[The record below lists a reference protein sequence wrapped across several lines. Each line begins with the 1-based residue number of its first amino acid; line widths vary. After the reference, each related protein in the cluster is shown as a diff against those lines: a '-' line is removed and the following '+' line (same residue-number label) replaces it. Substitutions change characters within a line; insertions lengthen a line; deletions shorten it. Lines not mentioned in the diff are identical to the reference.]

1 MFERQI
7 KAGPAWA
14 SIAAFFV
21 ALALLMIFSP
31 MKWTTTEGVPITLQS
46 LLVVLIPAIL
56 GWKWGTAA
64 VLIYLLAG
72 GIGAPV
78 FAYGTSGWDRFTGS
92 TAGFL
97 LAFPLAAMLSG
108 WAMEMRTR
116 SKMIIAVLILFSGQL
131 LILALGLLWQRAIIP
146 IEETV
151 EATLI
156 RLGPGLLIKT
166 ALGSLVLV
174 ILSRVVAALTK
185 VKHSTTPDAD

>member
-1 MFERQI
+1 MFEKQL

-14 SIAAFFV
+14 SIGAFFV
-21 ALALLMIFSP
+21 AIAFMMIFSP
-31 MKWTTTEGVPITLQS
+31 MKWSTTEGVPITLQS

-64 VLIYLLAG
+64 VLVYLVAG
-72 GIGAPV
+72 GLGAPI
-78 FAYGTSGWDRFTGS
+78 FAYGTSGWERFTGS
-92 TAGFL
+92 TGGFL

-108 WAMEMRTR
+108 WAMEMRTQ

-131 LILALGLLWQRAIIP
+131 LILALGLLWQRAIVP

-151 EATLI
+151 YATLL

-166 ALGSLVLV
+166 ALGSLTLV
-174 ILSRVVAALTK
+174 ILARVAAALNK
-185 VKHSTTPDAD
+185 IRSTTHDVA

>member
-1 MFERQI
+1 
-7 KAGPAWA
+7 
-14 SIAAFFV
+14 
-21 ALALLMIFSP
+21 
-31 MKWTTTEGVPITLQS
+31 
-46 LLVVLIPAIL
+46 
-56 GWKWGTAA
+56 
-64 VLIYLLAG
+64 
-72 GIGAPV
+72 
-78 FAYGTSGWDRFTGS
+78 
-92 TAGFL
+92 
-97 LAFPLAAMLSG
+97 MLSG

-185 VKHSTTPDAD
+185 VKHSTTPDAN